1 MRGEKIGE
9 PLIGVVAALVSG
21 LALSSATT
29 WPPMAVIAAALAFGA
44 VFWVVVWA
52 VTQGAMI
59 AFGARLAVAVGAGLL
74 LGELAAVA
82 VFGGQIDEVLT
93 ARDSPAAATA
103 TAALD
108 QARAERAGL
117 DEAVEQANRNRD
129 EALIV
134 ARCEVNPS
142 AACPQIRITGV
153 PGSGPEARTAAA
165 FLDDAQRRLDAA
177 VTDRDG
183 RAPVLDDEVRI
194 REQALAQARQDTLTG
209 GLGVRWQAMNTYVL
223 DHPGSLILRLLVVG
237 FFTLLTVLPLM
248 SKRWRGMT
256 AVEADTAADTA
267 IAVNRAQVRTQV
279 DQMWAEQELNSARMA
294 IAAQNEIDAERQR
307 RRVAQAC
314 AAEPEAVLVSGA
326 PEAVVAE
333 RVAHPELPAPVQRSA
348 ELEPQRG
355 VPVIGDVTNAAARLI
370 MPFVPPIVAGAVDNV
385 SRNVARTVGKPLRQ
399 VFTETEEFHFT
410 LRRTHRVT
418 VESDTDAEG
427 AEQPRQVPSDRE
439 WVDADGPRVESRR
452 TLILGES
459 DGTAELTSDAGPRQ
473 LPPA

>member
-9 PLIGVVAALVSG
+9 PLMGAVATLVGG
-21 LALSSATT
+21 LALGGSTT
-29 WPPMAVIAAALAFGA
+29 WPPTAVIAAAVAFGA
-44 VFWVVVWA
+44 VFWAVVWA
-52 VTQGAMI
+52 VTHGAAT
-59 AFGARLAVAVGAGLL
+59 AFGARVAVAVVAGLL

-82 VFGGQIDEVLT
+82 VFGGQIDQVLT
-93 ARDSPAAATA
+93 ARDSPAEATA

-117 DEAVEQANRNRD
+117 DEAVAEANRHRD

-153 PGSGPEARTAAA
+153 PGSGPEARTADA

-177 VTDRDG
+177 VADRDG
-183 RAPVLDDEVRI
+183 RGPVLDDEVRI

-223 DHPGSLILRLLVVG
+223 DHPGSVILRLLVVG
-237 FFTLLTVLPLM
+237 FFTVLTVLPLM
-248 SKRWRGMT
+248 LRRWRGPT

-267 IAVNRAQVRTQV
+267 IAVNRAQVRAQV

-314 AAEPEAVLVSGA
+314 AAEPEVPESEVVLS
-326 PEAVVAE
+326 E
-333 RVAHPELPAPVQRSA
+333 RVAPAELPAPVQKSA

-355 VPVIGDVTNAAARLI
+355 VPVIGEVTNAAARLI

-385 SRNVARTVGKPLRQ
+385 SRNVARTVAKPLRQ

-418 VESDTDAEG
+418 VESDAGAEG
-427 AEQPRQVPSDRE
+427 AEQPRQVTSDRE
-439 WVDADGPRVESRR
+439 WVDADGPHVESRR

-459 DGTAELTSDAGPRQ
+459 DGPAELTSDAGPRQ
-473 LPPA
+473 LPPG

>member
-9 PLIGVVAALVSG
+9 PLMGAVAALVSG
-21 LALSSATT
+21 LALAGSTT
-29 WPPMAVIAAALAFGA
+29 WPTAAVIAAALAFGA

-52 VTQGAMI
+52 VTQGAAT
-59 AFGARLAVAVGAGLL
+59 AFGARVAVAVAAGLL

-93 ARDSPAAATA
+93 ARDSPAEATA

-117 DEAVEQANRNRD
+117 DEAVAQANRHRD

-153 PGSGPEARTAAA
+153 PGSGPEARTADA

-223 DHPGSLILRLLVVG
+223 DHPGSVILRLVVVG

-248 SKRWRGMT
+248 AKRWRGMT

-314 AAEPEAVLVSGA
+314 AAEPEV
-326 PEAVVAE
+326 PETVVAE
-333 RVAHPELPAPVQRSA
+333 RVAHAELPAPVQKSA

-355 VPVIGDVTNAAARLI
+355 VPVIGDVTHAAARLI

-385 SRNVARTVGKPLRQ
+385 SRNVARTVAKPLRQ

-418 VESDTDAEG
+418 VESDTEAEG
-427 AEQPRQVPSDRE
+427 AEPARQVTSDRE
-439 WVDADGPRVESRR
+439 WVDANGPHVESRR

-459 DGTAELTSDAGPRQ
+459 DGPAELTSDAGPRQ
-473 LPPA
+473 LPPG

>member
-9 PLIGVVAALVSG
+9 PLIGAVAALVSG
-21 LALSSATT
+21 LALAGSTT
-29 WPPMAVIAAALAFGA
+29 WPPTAVIAAAVMFGA
-44 VFWVVVWA
+44 VFWAVVWA
-52 VTQGAMI
+52 VTQGAVT
-59 AFGARLAVAVGAGLL
+59 AFGARMAVAVAAGLL

-82 VFGGQIDEVLT
+82 VSSGQIDEVLT

-103 TAALD
+103 TAALE
-108 QARAERAGL
+108 QARAERTGL
-117 DEAVEQANRNRD
+117 DDAVAQANRNRD

-153 PGSGPEARTAAA
+153 PGSGPEARTADA

-177 VTDRDG
+177 VADRDG

-223 DHPGSLILRLLVVG
+223 DHPGSLILRLLVVA
-237 FFTLLTVLPLM
+237 FFVLLTVLPLWL
-248 SKRWRGMT
+248 KRWRGT
-256 AVEADTAADTA
+256 SAVEADTAADTA
-267 IAVNRAQVRTQV
+267 IAVNRAQVRAQV

-314 AAEPEAVLVSGA
+314 GVEPEV
-326 PEAVVAE
+326 PEVPEVVVAE
-333 RVAHPELPAPVQRSA
+333 RVDHAELPAPVQRSA

-355 VPVIGDVTNAAARLI
+355 MPVIGEVTNAAARLI

-418 VESDTDAEG
+418 VESDTEAEG
-427 AEQPRQVPSDRE
+427 AEQPRQVTSDRE
-439 WVDADGPRVESRR
+439 WVDANGPHIESRR

-459 DGTAELTSDAGPRQ
+459 DGPAELTSDAGPRQ
-473 LPPA
+473 LPPG

>member
-9 PLIGVVAALVSG
+9 PLIGAVAALVSG
-21 LALSSATT
+21 LALAGSTT
-29 WPPMAVIAAALAFGA
+29 WPPTAVIAAAVMFGA
-44 VFWVVVWA
+44 VFWAVVWA
-52 VTQGAMI
+52 VTQGAVT
-59 AFGARLAVAVGAGLL
+59 AFGARMAVAVAAGLL

-82 VFGGQIDEVLT
+82 VFSGQIDEVLT

-108 QARAERAGL
+108 QARAERTGL
-117 DEAVEQANRNRD
+117 DDAVAQANRNRD

-153 PGSGPEARTAAA
+153 PGSGPEARTADA

-177 VTDRDG
+177 VADRDG

-223 DHPGSLILRLLVVG
+223 DHPGSLILRLLVVA
-237 FFTLLTVLPLM
+237 FFVLLTVLPLWL
-248 SKRWRGMT
+248 KRWRGT
-256 AVEADTAADTA
+256 SAVEADTAADTA
-267 IAVNRAQVRTQV
+267 IAVNRAQVRAQV

-314 AAEPEAVLVSGA
+314 GVEPEV
-326 PEAVVAE
+326 PEVPEVVVAE
-333 RVAHPELPAPVQRSA
+333 RVDHAELPAPVQRSA

-355 VPVIGDVTNAAARLI
+355 MPVIGEVTNAAARLI

-418 VESDTDAEG
+418 VESDADPED
-427 AEQPRQVPSDRE
+427 AEQPRQVTSDRE
-439 WVDADGPRVESRR
+439 WVDANGPHIESRR

-459 DGTAELTSDAGPRQ
+459 DGPAELTSDAGPRQ
-473 LPPA
+473 LPPG

>member
-9 PLIGVVAALVSG
+9 PLMGAVAALVSG

-74 LGELAAVA
+74 LGELASVA

-153 PGSGPEARTAAA
+153 PGSGPEARTADA
-165 FLDDAQRRLDAA
+165 FLDDTQRRLDAA
-177 VTDRDG
+177 VADRDA

-314 AAEPEAVLVSGA
+314 AAEPEVSGM
-326 PEAVVAE
+326 PEVVAAE
-333 RVAHPELPAPVQRSA
+333 RVSHPELPAPVQRSA

-355 VPVIGDVTNAAARLI
+355 VPVIGEVTNAAARLI

-385 SRNVARTVGKPLRQ
+385 SRNVARTVAKPLRQ

-418 VESDTDAEG
+418 VESDADAEG
-427 AEQPRQVPSDRE
+427 AEQPRQVTSDRE

-473 LPPA
+473 LPPG

>member
-29 WPPMAVIAAALAFGA
+29 WPPIAVNAAAMAFGA
-44 VFWVVVWA
+44 VFWVLVWA

-59 AFGARLAVAVGAGLL
+59 AFGARLAVAVAAGLL

-117 DEAVEQANRNRD
+117 DEAVAQANRNRD

-153 PGSGPEARTAAA
+153 PGSGPEARTADA

-177 VTDRDG
+177 VADRDA
-183 RAPVLDDEVRI
+183 RAAVLDDEMRL

-237 FFTLLTVLPLM
+237 FFTVLTVLPLLL
-248 SKRWRGMT
+248 KRWRGAT
-256 AVEADTAADTA
+256 AVEADSAADAA
-267 IAVNRAQVRTQV
+267 IAVHRAQVRAQV

-314 AAEPEAVLVSGA
+314 AAEPAAALV

-333 RVAHPELPAPVQRSA
+333 RVGHAELPAPAQRSA
-348 ELEPQRG
+348 ELAPQRG
-355 VPVIGDVTNAAARLI
+355 VPVVGDVTNAAARLI
-370 MPFVPPIVAGAVDNV
+370 RPFVPPIVAGAVDNV
-385 SRNVARTVGKPLRQ
+385 SRNVARTVAKPLRQ

-418 VESDTDAEG
+418 VESDGDPEG
-427 AEQPRQVPSDRE
+427 AEQPRQVTSDRD
-439 WVDADGPRVESRR
+439 WVDASRPRSESRH
-452 TLILGES
+452 TVILGEA
-459 DGTAELTSDAGPRQ
+459 GEPAELTSDTGKRQ
-473 LPPA
+473 LPPG

>member
-9 PLIGVVAALVSG
+9 PLMGAVAALVSG

-74 LGELAAVA
+74 LGELASVA

-177 VTDRDG
+177 VTDRDA

-314 AAEPEAVLVSGA
+314 AAEPEV
-326 PEAVVAE
+326 PETVVAE
-333 RVAHPELPAPVQRSA
+333 RVAHAELPAPVQKSA

-355 VPVIGDVTNAAARLI
+355 VPVIGEVTNAAARLI

-385 SRNVARTVGKPLRQ
+385 SRNVARTVAKPLRQ

-418 VESDTDAEG
+418 VESDTEAEG
-427 AEQPRQVPSDRE
+427 AEPARQVTSDRE
-439 WVDADGPRVESRR
+439 WVDANGPHVESRR

>member
-9 PLIGVVAALVSG
+9 PLIGAVAALVSG
-21 LALSSATT
+21 LALAGSTT
-29 WPPMAVIAAALAFGA
+29 WPPTAVIAAAVMFGA
-44 VFWVVVWA
+44 VFWAVMWA
-52 VTQGAMI
+52 VTQGAVT
-59 AFGARLAVAVGAGLL
+59 AFGARMAVAVAAGLL

-82 VFGGQIDEVLT
+82 VFSGQIDEVLT

-108 QARAERAGL
+108 QARAERTGL
-117 DEAVEQANRNRD
+117 DDAVAQANRNRD

-153 PGSGPEARTAAA
+153 PGSGPEARTADA

-177 VTDRDG
+177 VADRDG

-223 DHPGSLILRLLVVG
+223 DHPGSLILRLLVVA
-237 FFTLLTVLPLM
+237 FFVLLTVLPLWL
-248 SKRWRGMT
+248 KRWRGT
-256 AVEADTAADTA
+256 SAVDTA
-267 IAVNRAQVRTQV
+267 IAVNRAQVRAQV

-314 AAEPEAVLVSGA
+314 GVEPEV
-326 PEAVVAE
+326 PEVPEVVVAE
-333 RVAHPELPAPVQRSA
+333 RVDHAELPAPVQRSA

-355 VPVIGDVTNAAARLI
+355 MPVIGEVTNAAARLI

-418 VESDTDAEG
+418 VESDAEAEG
-427 AEQPRQVPSDRE
+427 AEQPRQVTSDRE
-439 WVDADGPRVESRR
+439 WVDANGPHIESRR
-452 TLILGES
+452 TMILGES
-459 DGTAELTSDAGPRQ
+459 DGPAELTSDAGPRQ
-473 LPPA
+473 LPPG

>member
-9 PLIGVVAALVSG
+9 PLIGAVAALVSG
-21 LALSSATT
+21 LALAGSTT
-29 WPPMAVIAAALAFGA
+29 WPPTAVIAAALMFGA
-44 VFWVVVWA
+44 VFWAVVWA
-52 VTQGAMI
+52 VTQGAVT
-59 AFGARLAVAVGAGLL
+59 AFGARMAVAVAAGLL

-82 VFGGQIDEVLT
+82 VFSGQIDEVLT

-108 QARAERAGL
+108 QARAERTGL
-117 DEAVEQANRNRD
+117 DDAVAQANRNRD

-153 PGSGPEARTAAA
+153 PGSGPEARTADA

-177 VTDRDG
+177 VADRDG

-223 DHPGSLILRLLVVG
+223 DHPGSLILRLLVVA
-237 FFTLLTVLPLM
+237 FFVLLTVLPLWL
-248 SKRWRGMT
+248 KRWRGT
-256 AVEADTAADTA
+256 SAVEADTAADTA
-267 IAVNRAQVRTQV
+267 IAVNRAQVRAQV

-314 AAEPEAVLVSGA
+314 GVEPEV
-326 PEAVVAE
+326 PEVPEVVVAE
-333 RVAHPELPAPVQRSA
+333 RVDHAELPAPVQRSA

-355 VPVIGDVTNAAARLI
+355 LPVIGEVTNAAARLI

-418 VESDTDAEG
+418 VESDAEAEG
-427 AEQPRQVPSDRE
+427 AEQPRQVTSDRE
-439 WVDADGPRVESRR
+439 WVDANGPHIESRR
-452 TLILGES
+452 TMILGES
-459 DGTAELTSDAGPRQ
+459 DGPAELTSDAGPRQ
-473 LPPA
+473 LPPG

>member
-82 VFGGQIDEVLT
+82 VFGGQIDDVLT

-117 DEAVEQANRNRD
+117 DEAVAQANRNRD

-153 PGSGPEARTAAA
+153 PGSGPEARTADA
-165 FLDDAQRRLDAA
+165 FLDDTQRRLDAA
-177 VTDRDG
+177 VADRDA
-183 RAPVLDDEVRI
+183 RAAVLDDEMRL

-237 FFTLLTVLPLM
+237 FFTVLTVLPLLL
-248 SKRWRGMT
+248 KRWRGAT
-256 AVEADTAADTA
+256 AVEADSAADAA
-267 IAVNRAQVRTQV
+267 IAVHRAQVRAQV

-294 IAAQNEIDAERQR
+294 VAAQNEIDAERQR

-333 RVAHPELPAPVQRSA
+333 RVGHAELPAPVQRSA
-348 ELEPQRG
+348 ELAPLRG

-370 MPFVPPIVAGAVDNV
+370 MPFVPPIVVGAVDSV
-385 SRNVARTVGKPLRQ
+385 SRNVARTVAKPLRQ

-418 VESDTDAEG
+418 VETDGDPEG
-427 AEQPRQVPSDRE
+427 AEQPRQVTSDRD
-439 WVDADGPRVESRR
+439 WVDASGPRSESRR
-452 TLILGES
+452 TVILGEA
-459 DGTAELTSDAGPRQ
+459 GEPAELTSDTGPRQ
-473 LPPA
+473 LPPG

>member
-9 PLIGVVAALVSG
+9 PLMGAVAALVSG
-21 LALSSATT
+21 LALAGSTT
-29 WPPMAVIAAALAFGA
+29 WPTAAVIAAALAFGA
-44 VFWVVVWA
+44 VFWVLVWA
-52 VTQGAMI
+52 VTQGAAT
-59 AFGARLAVAVGAGLL
+59 AFGARVAVAVAAGLL

-93 ARDSPAAATA
+93 ARDSPAEATA

-117 DEAVEQANRNRD
+117 DEAVAQANRHRD

-209 GLGVRWQAMNTYVL
+209 GLGVRWQAMNAYVL
-223 DHPGSLILRLLVVG
+223 DHPGSLILRLVVVG

-248 SKRWRGMT
+248 AKRWRGMT
-256 AVEADTAADTA
+256 ADEADTAADTA

-314 AAEPEAVLVSGA
+314 EAEPEVSTV
-326 PEAVVAE
+326 PEVVAAE
-333 RVAHPELPAPVQRSA
+333 RVSHPELPAPVQRSA

-355 VPVIGDVTNAAARLI
+355 APVIGEVTNAAARLI

-385 SRNVARTVGKPLRQ
+385 SRNVARTVAKPLRQ

-418 VESDTDAEG
+418 VESDADAEG
-427 AEQPRQVPSDRE
+427 AEQPRQVTSDRE

-459 DGTAELTSDAGPRQ
+459 DGPAELTSDAGPRQ

>member
-1 MRGEKIGE
+1 M
-9 PLIGVVAALVSG
+9 
-21 LALSSATT
+21 
-29 WPPMAVIAAALAFGA
+29 FGA
-44 VFWVVVWA
+44 VFWAVVWA
-52 VTQGAMI
+52 VTQGAVT
-59 AFGARLAVAVGAGLL
+59 AFGARMAVAVAAGLL

-82 VFGGQIDEVLT
+82 VFSGQIDEVLT

-108 QARAERAGL
+108 QARAERTGL
-117 DEAVEQANRNRD
+117 DDAVAQANRNRD

-153 PGSGPEARTAAA
+153 PGSGPEARTADA

-177 VTDRDG
+177 VADRDG

-223 DHPGSLILRLLVVG
+223 DHPGSLILRLLVVA
-237 FFTLLTVLPLM
+237 FFVLLTVLPLWL
-248 SKRWRGMT
+248 KRWRGT
-256 AVEADTAADTA
+256 SAVEADTAADTA
-267 IAVNRAQVRTQV
+267 IAVNRAQVRAQV

-314 AAEPEAVLVSGA
+314 GVEPEV
-326 PEAVVAE
+326 PEVPEVVVAE
-333 RVAHPELPAPVQRSA
+333 RVDHAELPAPVQRSA

-355 VPVIGDVTNAAARLI
+355 MPVIGEVTNAAARLI

-418 VESDTDAEG
+418 VESDADPED
-427 AEQPRQVPSDRE
+427 AEQPRQVTSDRE
-439 WVDADGPRVESRR
+439 WVDANGPHIESRR

-459 DGTAELTSDAGPRQ
+459 DGPAELTSDAGPRQ
-473 LPPA
+473 LPPG

>member
-1 MRGEKIGE
+1 MGA
-9 PLIGVVAALVSG
+9 VAALVSG
-21 LALSSATT
+21 LALAGSTT
-29 WPPMAVIAAALAFGA
+29 WPTAAVIAAALAFGA

-52 VTQGAMI
+52 VTQGAAT
-59 AFGARLAVAVGAGLL
+59 AFGARVAVAVAAGLL

-93 ARDSPAAATA
+93 ARDSPAEATA

-117 DEAVEQANRNRD
+117 DEAVAQANRHRD

-153 PGSGPEARTAAA
+153 PGSGPEARTADA

-223 DHPGSLILRLLVVG
+223 DHPGSVILRLVVVG

-248 SKRWRGMT
+248 AKRWRGMT

-314 AAEPEAVLVSGA
+314 AAEPEV
-326 PEAVVAE
+326 PETVVAE
-333 RVAHPELPAPVQRSA
+333 RVAHAELPAPVQKSA

-355 VPVIGDVTNAAARLI
+355 VPVIGDVTHAAARLI

-385 SRNVARTVGKPLRQ
+385 SRNVARTVAKPLRQ

-418 VESDTDAEG
+418 VESDTEAEG
-427 AEQPRQVPSDRE
+427 AEPARQVTSDRE
-439 WVDADGPRVESRR
+439 WVDANGPHVESRR

-459 DGTAELTSDAGPRQ
+459 DGPAELTSDAGPRQ
-473 LPPA
+473 LPPG

>member
-9 PLIGVVAALVSG
+9 PLIGAVAALVSG
-21 LALSSATT
+21 LALAGSTT
-29 WPPMAVIAAALAFGA
+29 WPPTAVIAAALMFGA
-44 VFWVVVWA
+44 VFWAVVWA
-52 VTQGAMI
+52 VTQGAAT
-59 AFGARLAVAVGAGLL
+59 AFGARMAVAVAAGLL

-82 VFGGQIDEVLT
+82 VFGGQIDQVLT

-103 TAALD
+103 TAALQ
-108 QARAERAGL
+108 QARAERTAL
-117 DEAVEQANRNRD
+117 DEAVAQANRNRD

-153 PGSGPEARTAAA
+153 PGSGPEARTADA

-177 VTDRDG
+177 VADRDA
-183 RAPVLDDEVRI
+183 RVPVLDDEVRI

-223 DHPGSLILRLLVVG
+223 DHPGSVILRLVVVA
-237 FFTLLTVLPLM
+237 FFVLLTVLPLWL
-248 SKRWRGMT
+248 KRWRGTT

-267 IAVNRAQVRTQV
+267 IAVNRAQVRAQV

-294 IAAQNEIDAERQR
+294 IAAQNQIDAERQR
-307 RRVAQAC
+307 RRVAQASVV
-314 AAEPEAVLVSGA
+314 EPEV
-326 PEAVVAE
+326 PELVVAE
-333 RVAHPELPAPVQRSA
+333 RVDHAELPAPVQRSA

-355 VPVIGDVTNAAARLI
+355 MPVIGEVTNAAARLI

-418 VESDTDAEG
+418 VESDAGAEG
-427 AEQPRQVPSDRE
+427 AEQPRQVTSDRE
-439 WVDADGPRVESRR
+439 WVDANGPHIESRR

-459 DGTAELTSDAGPRQ
+459 AGPAEPTSDAGPRQ
-473 LPPA
+473 LPPG

>member
-9 PLIGVVAALVSG
+9 PLMGAVAALVSG
-21 LALSSATT
+21 LALAGSTT
-29 WPPMAVIAAALAFGA
+29 WPTAAVIAAALAFGA

-52 VTQGAMI
+52 VTQGAVT
-59 AFGARLAVAVGAGLL
+59 AFGARVAVAVAAGLL

-93 ARDSPAAATA
+93 ARDSPAEATA

-117 DEAVEQANRNRD
+117 DEAVAQANRQRD

-248 SKRWRGMT
+248 AKRWRGMT

-307 RRVAQAC
+307 RRVAQASV
-314 AAEPEAVLVSGA
+314 AEPEV
-326 PEAVVAE
+326 PEVPELLVAE
-333 RVAHPELPAPVQRSA
+333 RVDHAELPAPVQRSA

-355 VPVIGDVTNAAARLI
+355 VPVIGEVTNAAARLI

-385 SRNVARTVGKPLRQ
+385 SRNVARTVAKPLRQ

-418 VESDTDAEG
+418 VESDADAEG
-427 AEQPRQVPSDRE
+427 AEQPRQVTSDRE

>member
-9 PLIGVVAALVSG
+9 PLIGAVAALVSG
-21 LALSSATT
+21 LALAGSTT
-29 WPPMAVIAAALAFGA
+29 WPPTAVIAAALMFGA
-44 VFWVVVWA
+44 VFWAVVWA
-52 VTQGAMI
+52 VTQGAAT
-59 AFGARLAVAVGAGLL
+59 AFGARLAVAVAAGLL

-82 VFGGQIDEVLT
+82 VFGGQIDQVLT

-103 TAALD
+103 TAALQ
-108 QARAERAGL
+108 QARAERTAL
-117 DEAVEQANRNRD
+117 DEAVVQANRNRD

-134 ARCEVNPS
+134 ARCEINPS

-153 PGSGPEARTAAA
+153 RGSGPEARTADA
-165 FLDDAQRRLDAA
+165 FLDDAQRRLDATVA
-177 VTDRDG
+177 DRDA

-223 DHPGSLILRLLVVG
+223 DHPGSVILRLVVVA
-237 FFTLLTVLPLM
+237 FFVLLTVLPLWL
-248 SKRWRGMT
+248 KRWRGTT

-267 IAVNRAQVRTQV
+267 IAVNRAQVRAQV

-307 RRVAQAC
+307 RRVAQAGV
-314 AAEPEAVLVSGA
+314 AEPEV
-326 PEAVVAE
+326 PELVVAE
-333 RVAHPELPAPVQRSA
+333 RVDHAELPAPVQRSA

-355 VPVIGDVTNAAARLI
+355 MPVIGEVTNAAARLI

-418 VESDTDAEG
+418 VESDAEAEG
-427 AEQPRQVPSDRE
+427 AEQPRQVTSDRE
-439 WVDADGPRVESRR
+439 WVDANGPHIESRR

-459 DGTAELTSDAGPRQ
+459 DGPAELTSDAGPRQ
-473 LPPA
+473 LPPG

>member
-1 MRGEKIGE
+1 MGA
-9 PLIGVVAALVSG
+9 VAALVSG
-21 LALSSATT
+21 LALAGSTT
-29 WPPMAVIAAALAFGA
+29 WPTAAVIAAALAFGA

-52 VTQGAMI
+52 VTQGAAT
-59 AFGARLAVAVGAGLL
+59 AFGARVAVAVAAGLL

-93 ARDSPAAATA
+93 ARDSPAEATA

-117 DEAVEQANRNRD
+117 DEAVAQANRHRD

-209 GLGVRWQAMNTYVL
+209 GLGVRWQAMNAYVL

-248 SKRWRGMT
+248 AKRWRGMT

-314 AAEPEAVLVSGA
+314 AAEPEV
-326 PEAVVAE
+326 PETVVAE
-333 RVAHPELPAPVQRSA
+333 RVAHAELPAPVQKSA

-385 SRNVARTVGKPLRQ
+385 SRNVARTVAKPLRQ

-418 VESDTDAEG
+418 VESDTEAEG
-427 AEQPRQVPSDRE
+427 AEPARQVTSDRE
-439 WVDADGPRVESRR
+439 WVDANGPHVESRR

-459 DGTAELTSDAGPRQ
+459 DGPAELTSDAGPRQ
-473 LPPA
+473 LPPG